1 MNVRKAGFSNQ
12 RVIVL
17 LAALVLSLLLPSAL
31 QGQATISTGNINGTV
46 LDPSGAAVAGA
57 KVTVT
62 HSDTG
67 VTNTLSTNAS
77 GFYNSGPIAPGT
89 YSVKVQS
96 KGFES
101 QEQTVTVKIANNT
114 AVNFALKIGQESTTV
129 SVEATGATVNTET
142 TAVEGVLTA
151 NQIENLPVNG
161 RNFLDLA
168 QLEPGVQIQDGT
180 NFDPTKIGYQ
190 SVSIG
195 GRFGRTARIQV
206 DGTDISDETVGTT
219 TGNISSSAIQEFQIT
234 QSTMDLSNDLSSSG
248 VVNVSTKSGT
258 NAIHGSGY
266 EYYRSSNIDASL
278 PKPAGQP
285 DPNYH
290 RNQYGGTLGGAF
302 IQDKLFYFA
311 EGDATYQDLFSPVVY
326 AAPFQ
331 NFGGGFDSPFK
342 NPNFLGRLDYVAP
355 HNVKLFFRYSYSQ
368 IQADGTFFSDSLQVY
383 ESKNYSR
390 NYVGGADF
398 TTGSWTHSLR
408 FSYLKF
414 QNEIADGSIGSGL
427 PLSDFPGNGQFVNI
441 TVVNGPQ
448 TGPNLLA
455 PQSTPQSDKQI
466 RYDGS
471 KTVGKHILRYG
482 VDFNH
487 IQGGGFASFFKLA
500 PQIVTNQNEFSGITS
515 YNGVTP
521 PCAPTCTDIQLAA
534 VGPYPGGA
542 GNPLNYPVESVV
554 LGNGQ
559 GFSTLQPAFGFPAG
573 GLGPDNRIGL
583 YIADTWKMFPNFTVN
598 LGLRYDRDTGRTDSD
613 LPGLPF
619 LNNLIPT
626 WPNLGA
632 PIPNP
637 NLNFG
642 PSLGV
647 AWDPWKNG
655 KTAIRAGIGLYYENV
670 IWNNVLFDRPLR
682 LQTGAFLQTPTV
694 CDSGNPQPIPGV
706 NLSATAAECGTPGS
720 PVPIGVAGS
729 AISGLQS
736 QYQAL
741 SPFSLTNPNPN
752 YLQNFVTGGVNF
764 PLGLF
769 APDYKTPRSTQIN
782 VGIQRELTPGV
793 VLSVDYVR
801 NVTTGLLLGVDQNH
815 TGDVKYFS
823 KTNALNA
830 IAATT
835 SQFGC
840 GGGTNAAAINCAIAA
855 GANISNF
862 AVNGLDSQADLGGTC
877 ATGCAFGGL
886 NPNAPAMP
894 FLVPAGISKYNAL
907 DVKLVYQK
915 ANPFK
920 GLRSMNAQVSYSYSS
935 FKNSGGGSG
944 ISGTLGGISNSDQDF
959 IVPSLDNN
967 NPNSYFGPSLLN
979 RPNQLSFGVI
989 GGLPWNFQVSFIGH
1003 FYSALSIPIEVPGS
1017 GPGAIFQTDFTG
1029 DGTTQDPL
1037 PGTLNGAFGSQVNGA
1052 TINNLLTQYNNN
1064 YGNKPTPAGTALMQN
1079 GLFTMAQLQQLG
1091 AVAPC
1096 ISGGS
1101 INSPNCTLAFAPPN
1115 QVSMGNLRDFDM
1127 RLQWTYKLE
1136 AYSHTIAF
1144 SPSAGF
1150 FNLFNMVNFDLPPNA
1165 LTGGLTGAPGSING
1179 TTSATRVTNRVGA
1192 GTGVF
1197 NLGAPRAMEFGLS
1210 VTF

>member
-1 MNVRKAGFSNQ
+1 MQTRQALRKQ
-12 RVIVL
+12 KL
-17 LAALVLSLLLPSAL
+17 LPLMATFAILLLLPSNFW
-31 QGQATISTGNINGTV
+31 GQSTISTGNINGLIT
-46 LDPSGAAVAGA
+46 DTSDAAVPGA
-57 KVTVT
+57 KVTIT
-62 HSDTG
+62 HIDTG
-67 VTNTLSTNAS
+67 VSTDVMTNGS
-77 GFYNSGPIAPGT
+77 GFYNSGSIAPGT
-89 YSVKVQS
+89 YLVKVMA
-96 KGFES
+96 KGFETT
-101 QEQTVTVKIANNT
+101 QQQVLVKIANNT
-114 AVNFALKIGQESTTV
+114 AVNFKLKVGSESTTV
-129 SVEATGATVNTET
+129 NVEASTIAVNTET
-142 TAVEGVLTA
+142 TSVEGVLTA
-151 NQIENLPVNG
+151 NQIESLPVNG

-258 NAIHGSGY
+258 NTIHGSGY

-278 PKPAGQP
+278 PKPAGDA

-331 NFGGGFDSPFK
+331 NFGGGFDAPFK
-342 NPNFLGRLDYVAP
+342 NPNFLGRVDYVAP

-368 IQADGTFFSDSLQVY
+368 IEADGTFFSDSLQVY
-383 ESKNYSR
+383 QSKNYSR

-414 QNEIADGSIGSGL
+414 QNEIVDGTIGSGL
-427 PLSDFPGNGQFVNI
+427 PLSDFPGGGQYLNI
-441 TVVNGPQ
+441 NVVNGPS

-466 RYDGS
+466 KYDGS

-500 PQIVTNQNEFSGITS
+500 PQIVTGQNEFVSSTGL
-515 YNGVTP
+515 
-521 PCAPTCTDIQLAA
+521 TDMQLAA
-534 VGPYPGGA
+534 LGPFPGGA
-542 GNPLNYPVESVV
+542 SNPLNYPVESVV

-559 GFSTLQPAFGFPAG
+559 GYSTTQAAFGFPAG
-573 GLGPDNRIGL
+573 GLGPDNRLGL

-598 LGLRYDRDTGRTDSD
+598 LGLRYDHDTGRTDSD
-613 LPGLPF
+613 LPGLSF
-619 LNNLIPT
+619 LDNLIPS
-626 WPNLGA
+626 WPTLGN

-642 PSLGV
+642 PSLGI
-647 AWDPWKNG
+647 AWDPWKSG
-655 KTAIRAGIGLYYENV
+655 KTVIRAGIGLYYENV

-682 LQTGAFLQTPTV
+682 LADGAFLQTPTV

-706 NLSATAAECGTPGS
+706 NLQATAAECGSPGA
-720 PVPIGVAGS
+720 PIPIGLAGS
-729 AISGLQS
+729 SIATLQS

-782 VGIQRELTPGV
+782 VGIQRELAPGV
-793 VLSVDYVR
+793 VLSADYVR

-815 TGDVKYFS
+815 TGSVKYFN
-823 KTNALNA
+823 KAGALSA
-830 IAATT
+830 ISATT
-835 SQFGC
+835 NEFGC
-840 GGGTNAAAINCAIAA
+840 GGGTSAAAINCAIAA
-855 GANISNF
+855 GATISDF
-862 AVNGLDSQADLGGTC
+862 ATNGLDSQGDLGGTC
-877 ATGCAFGGL
+877 ANAGGCAFGGE

-915 ANPFK
+915 NNPFK
-920 GLRSMNAQVSYSYSS
+920 GVRSANFQVGYSYSS

-959 IVPSLDNN
+959 IVPSLDND
-967 NPNSYFGPSLLN
+967 NPNKYFGPSLLN
-979 RPNQLSFGVI
+979 RPNQLSFGVV
-989 GGLPWNFQVSFIGH
+989 GNLPMNFQLSFIGH
-1003 FYSALSIPIEVPGS
+1003 FYSALSVPIEVPGS
-1017 GPGAIFQTDFTG
+1017 GPGAIFQTDFDG

-1037 PGTLNGAFGSQVNGA
+1037 PGSVNGAFGSQVNGS
-1052 TINNLLTQYNNN
+1052 TINLLLNNYNNQ
-1064 YGNKPTPAGTALMQN
+1064 YGNKATPAGQTLIQN
-1079 GLFTMAQLQQLG
+1079 GMFTLAQLQQLG

-1096 ISGGS
+1096 IQGGS
-1101 INSPNCTLAFAPPN
+1101 ISSANCTLQFAPPN
-1115 QVSMGNLRDFDM
+1115 QVSMGNLRDFD
-1127 RLQWTYKLE
+1127 LKLAWTYKLE
-1136 AYSHTIAF
+1136 ARSHIIAF
-1144 SPSAGF
+1144 QPSAGF
-1150 FNLFNMVNFDLPPNA
+1150 FNLFNMANFDLPPNA
-1165 LTGGLTGAPGSING
+1165 LTGGLTGAPGSVNG
-1179 TTSATRVTNRVGA
+1179 TTPSTRITNRVGA

-1197 NLGAPRAMEFGLS
+1197 NLGAPRAMEFGMNVS
-1210 VTF
+1210 F